1 MARIAVL
8 TGTVYGAGKSAGH
21 IEILDDPKGIAK
33 AIVRQVIIQ
42 SHVPDEENPEPAGY
56 LTKEMP
62 ERQRVEAVG
71 KRYGPGMDLAPYTTK
86 LTESAQAAQA
96 LAKVAAAGAA
106 RL

>member
-21 IEILDDPKGIAK
+21 IEILEDPKGIAK

-71 KRYGPGMDLAPYTTK
+71 GCEKYYGI
-86 LTESAQAAQA
+86 
-96 LAKVAAAGAA
+96 
-106 RL
+106 

>member
-1 MARIAVL
+1 ML
-8 TGTVYGAGKSAGH
+8 QCPPYHTHTH
-21 IEILDDPKGIAK
+21 TLPLLDWTAD
-33 AIVRQVIIQ
+33 
-42 SHVPDEENPEPAGY
+42 
-56 LTKEMP
+56 T
-62 ERQRVEAVG
+62 VEAVG

>member
-1 MARIAVL
+1 MAQ
-8 TGTVYGAGKSAGH
+8 SSD
-21 IEILDDPKGIAK
+21 EIDRFLAE
-33 AIVRQVIIQ
+33 
-42 SHVPDEENPEPAGY
+42 HPDIKFVDALMFDLVG
-56 LTKEMP
+56 
-62 ERQRVEAVG
+62 EAVG